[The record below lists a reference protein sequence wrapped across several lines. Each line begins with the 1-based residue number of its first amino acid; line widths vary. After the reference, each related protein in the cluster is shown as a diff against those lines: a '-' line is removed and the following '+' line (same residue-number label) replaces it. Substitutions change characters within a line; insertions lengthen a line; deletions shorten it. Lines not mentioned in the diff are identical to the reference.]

1 MDDSGLDQR
10 SRRRSLAVFP
20 PLAIGLLMVG
30 QLVMPPGLDQPIRT
44 LGTAQAELMA
54 ASQHVGRLYGATL
67 LILLGLA
74 ALATAF
80 AAIATLCGTRGATLA
95 IAAAVVAALACVC
108 GIAVNSL
115 VSLNLAG
122 TTRSGSVPS
131 EAALLLVS
139 VNSGPTATGIL
150 VGYVG
155 GLASASV
162 LMAVALW
169 RAGIGHWLALLL
181 PVCLVL
187 GSVSPPGLVGVLLSL
202 PIAVV
207 MVLIARKIWE
217 GAESVRPTLPR
228 TVLPA

>member
-10 SRRRSLAVFP
+10 IRGRPLAVFP

-44 LGTAQAELMA
+44 LRAAQAELMT
-54 ASQHVGRLYGATL
+54 ASQHVDRLYGATL
-67 LILLGLA
+67 LILLGLG
-74 ALATAF
+74 ALAAAF
-80 AAIATLCGTRGATLA
+80 AAIATLCGTRGTALA
-95 IAAAVVAALACVC
+95 IAAALVAALACVC

-122 TTRSGSVPS
+122 ATRSGSPPPG
-131 EAALLLVS
+131 ADLLLVS
-139 VNSGPTATGIL
+139 VNSGPAATGIL

-155 GLASASV
+155 GLAAAGV
-162 LMAVALW
+162 LMAMALW
-169 RAGIGHWLALLL
+169 RAGIGRWLALLL

-187 GSVSPPGLVGVLLSL
+187 GSLSPPGLVGVLLSL
-202 PIAVV
+202 PIAIV
-207 MVLIARKIWE
+207 MVLLARKIWK